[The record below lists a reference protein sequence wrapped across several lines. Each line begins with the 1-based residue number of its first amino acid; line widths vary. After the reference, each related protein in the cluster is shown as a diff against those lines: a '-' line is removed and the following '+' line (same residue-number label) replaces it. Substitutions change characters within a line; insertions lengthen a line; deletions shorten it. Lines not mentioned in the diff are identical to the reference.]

1 MQVRFPPGSPKI
13 GSWKV
18 DIGHWKIQSVS
29 ILTFNL
35 LFISKFIAILSD
47 SHGGLDRFRL
57 ALENLRAAKIQTV
70 LHAGDFVA
78 GDIVELLKN
87 FPEINFWITLGNCDI
102 DEKSISEIQKL
113 PNIKLAEKIEVTLG
127 GRKFA
132 MAHRIEDLRKSD
144 AEVLVSGHTHIARIQ
159 KLNNQ
164 LRINP
169 GSLFESGMY
178 LILDSEK
185 LTLTGKTFSEKI

>member
-1 MQVRFPPGSPKI
+1 M
-13 GSWKV
+13 
-18 DIGHWKIQSVS
+18 
-29 ILTFNL
+29 N
-35 LFISKFIAILSD
+35 SKIAIISD

-70 LHAGDFVA
+70 LHAGDFIA
-78 GDIVELLKN
+78 GDIVELLKD
-87 FPEINFWITLGNCDI
+87 FPEINFWIARGNCDI
-102 DEKSISEIQKL
+102 NEKSISEIHNL

-132 MAHRIEDLRKSD
+132 MAHRIEDLRNTEAS
-144 AEVLVSGHTHIARIQ
+144 VCVSGHTHIARIR

-164 LRINP
+164 LWINP

-178 LILDSEK
+178 LILDSKK
-185 LTLTGKTFSEKI
+185 LTLTGKTFNERV